1 MVTPSG
7 KIPRGL
13 CHCAGPTRRTIVR
26 ALKRAS
32 HGVLAFA
39 TAYNNA
45 ETKIYHA
52 RANNSGTEAGGVD
65 KLVLS

>member
-13 CHCAGPTRRTIVR
+13 CHFAGPMHKTFVR
-26 ALKRAS
+26 ALQRAS

-52 RANNSGTEAGGVD
+52 DANNSGTEAGGID

>member
-1 MVTPSG
+1 M
-7 KIPRGL
+7 
-13 CHCAGPTRRTIVR
+13 HRTFVR

-32 HGVLAFA
+32 QGVLAFA

-52 RANNSGTEAGGVD
+52 RANNSGTEAGGID

>member
-1 MVTPSG
+1 M
-7 KIPRGL
+7 
-13 CHCAGPTRRTIVR
+13 RRTIVR
-26 ALKRAS
+26 VLKRAS

-52 RANNSGTEAGGVD
+52 RANNSGTEAGGID
-65 KLVLS
+65 KLVLYCSSEIAKLAAILNGW